1 MISLAT
7 CRLGRIQSIYVY
19 KVVLL
24 PSKVTTGDDQADYF
38 IPWWCQSLYLSS
50 ALPHD
55 LSANMS
61 TKAEGKVAVAA
72 PPPIPPRIPE
82 SLVSVPDQRFYAL
95 ALLGGLQAYKLS
107 DAVFNF
113 VQSLRPAAAPVP
125 STFLNPLVLF
135 QWLPFVPNAEAGV
148 SAYLTK
154 WTALD
159 SAALLLLLGLRIPG
173 LRFGKGRFVA
183 YVIVAW
189 VIDALIFGKFEVSP
203 SPPLQQSSKPRK
215 DSSQLGSSCCHR
227 CLQ

>member
-1 MISLAT
+1 
-7 CRLGRIQSIYVY
+7 
-19 KVVLL
+19 
-24 PSKVTTGDDQADYF
+24 
-38 IPWWCQSLYLSS
+38 
-50 ALPHD
+50 
-55 LSANMS
+55 MS

-113 VQSLRPAAAPVP
+113 VQSLRPATAPVP
-125 STFLNPLVLF
+125 STFLNPLVLL

-173 LRFGKGRFVA
+173 LRFGKGRFFA
-183 YVIVAW
+183 YMIVAW
-189 VIDALIFGKFEVSP
+189 VIDALVFGKFEVSP
-203 SPPLQQSSKPRK
+203 SSPLQTISKPCQRFFTTWLELLPSLHPVSVPPTVPNRLVAHPSLQSSRAPVA
-215 DSSQLGSSCCHR
+215 G
-227 CLQ
+227 